1 MLLALDV
8 GNTETVVG
16 LFDGEDLVS
25 RWRTAT
31 NAERTADE
39 HALLVTQLLGL
50 QGHECREVVT
60 GMAVSSTVPRLRA
73 TLREMSELWFGVPTV
88 VLEPGVRSGMPILYE
103 DPREVG
109 ADRIA
114 NGVAA
119 YERYGGPSVVVD
131 FGTATTLDAVSAQG
145 EYLGGAIVPGIEI
158 GVDALFSRAAALP
171 RIEVVEP
178 RRVIGKSTV
187 ESIRSGAVFGSAALV
202 DGMSDRFERE
212 LGECTVIAT
221 GGLSGLITP
230 HSRRIDH
237 NEPWLTLHGLRLVF
251 ERNTPAA

>member
-1 MLLALDV
+1 MLLTLDV
-8 GNTETVVG
+8 GNTETVLG
-16 LFDGEDLVS
+16 LFDGQDLTCH
-25 RWRTAT
+25 WRTAT
-31 NAERTADE
+31 NAEATADE
-39 HALLVTQLLGL
+39 HALLVSQLLLL
-50 QGHECREVVT
+50 QGHDCREVVT
-60 GMAVSSTVPRLRA
+60 GIAVSSTVPRLKA
-73 TLREMSELWFGVPTV
+73 TLREMSERWFGVPTV

-119 YERYGGPSVVVD
+119 YERYGGPSIVVD

-145 EYLGGAIVPGIEI
+145 EYVGGAIVAGIEI

-171 RIEVVEP
+171 RIEVLEP
-178 RRVIGKSTV
+178 HRVIGRSTV

-202 DGMSDRFERE
+202 DGLCDRFEAE
-212 LGECTVIAT
+212 LGGCTVIAT
-221 GGLSGLITP
+221 GGLSGLIAP
-230 HSRRIDH
+230 HSGRIDH
-237 NEPWLTLHGLRLVF
+237 TDPWLTLHGLRLVF